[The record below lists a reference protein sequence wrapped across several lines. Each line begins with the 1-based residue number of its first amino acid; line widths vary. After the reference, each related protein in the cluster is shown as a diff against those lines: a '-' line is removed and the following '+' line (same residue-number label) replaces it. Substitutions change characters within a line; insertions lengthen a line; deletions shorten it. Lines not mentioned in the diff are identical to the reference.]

1 MDALFEGAGGVPRR
15 INNLATSALIVAA
28 SRKRRL
34 VTAQDVVDARI
45 DRGRP

>member
-1 MDALFEGAGGVPRR
+1 
-15 INNLATSALIVAA
+15 VAA